1 MLENLW
7 TNLTTLTSQYGWTIA
22 YIAIIALLG
31 SWVLLLVFRQLRALR
46 TRRRDRVN
54 KRKLG
59 RENVTSGPEGH
70 KKTTRTAALESIE
83 NQFSVSKKLLLPLLV
98 IFVLFFILLPFIG
111 NIPAAGISL
120 IVAGFTVILGIAS
133 RPWIENIIAGLVLSY
148 SKALNIGD
156 TVLIQDHYGTIEDIN
171 FTYTILKIWDWRRF
185 VIPNQVML
193 REDFVNYTLKEDF
206 YWAKINLWVGHDA
219 DLDQVERICVQ
230 EAAKSAYRYR
240 EENPEFWI
248 SDLKPEGVEI
258 LMTSWASG
266 PRDGWYLRH
275 DMRKRIMLA
284 FQKYGIPVPYTRNRI
299 EVLHQEK
306 DRRCQDDES

>member
-54 KRKLG
+54 KRKIG
-59 RENVTSGPEGH
+59 RENVTSGPEGY

-83 NQFSVSKKLLLPLLV
+83 KQFSVSKKLLLPLLV
-98 IFVLFFILLPFIG
+98 IFVLFFIFLPFVG

-171 FTYTILKIWDWRRF
+171 LPT
-185 VIPNQVML
+185 PSS
-193 REDFVNYTLKEDF
+193 
-206 YWAKINLWVGHDA
+206 
-219 DLDQVERICVQ
+219 
-230 EAAKSAYRYR
+230 KS
-240 EENPEFWI
+240 
-248 SDLKPEGVEI
+248 
-258 LMTSWASG
+258 
-266 PRDGWYLRH
+266 
-275 DMRKRIMLA
+275 
-284 FQKYGIPVPYTRNRI
+284 GIGGA
-299 EVLHQEK
+299 L
-306 DRRCQDDES
+306 